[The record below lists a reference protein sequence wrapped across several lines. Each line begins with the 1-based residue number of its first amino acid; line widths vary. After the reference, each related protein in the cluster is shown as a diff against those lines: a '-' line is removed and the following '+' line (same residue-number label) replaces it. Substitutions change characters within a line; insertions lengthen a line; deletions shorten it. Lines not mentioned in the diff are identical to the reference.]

1 MRRALV
7 SLRNKWHGAF
17 APQPVSQ
24 AHPHLVAT
32 PERSP
37 VRVALFHFPK
47 TGGTSLHR
55 FLTPLFD
62 AAEICPERIRNFDR
76 FTPEQLA
83 GYSYFSAHMDY
94 ARLQMIPGP
103 LYTITVLREPKA
115 RVLSLYHFWRAHSW
129 EIIEARNLKGPRL
142 AKEKGLLAFLRHRAD
157 GLPLD
162 TDNFYARSLLGRH
175 WSGPRGELVLS
186 DEEALRVSM
195 RNLLTIDT
203 IGFTEDMPALFGQV
217 CRRLGVAMPEQMP
230 WALSSRGWSD
240 NPDLEPM
247 EREEITPEID
257 AELDRLT
264 RLDRVI
270 YDNARR
276 MFPG

>member
-7 SLRNKWHGAF
+7 SLRNKWHGRSS
-17 APQPVSQ
+17 PQPVSQ
-24 AHPHLVAT
+24 AHPQSAAVSAAV

-55 FLTPLFD
+55 FLAPLFD

-83 GYSYFSAHMDY
+83 GYSYFSAHMDF
-94 ARLQMIPGP
+94 ARLQLIPGP

-129 EIIEARNLKGPRL
+129 QIIEARNLKGPRL

-157 GLPLD
+157 GC
-162 TDNFYARSLLGRH
+162 RSTLII
-175 WSGPRGELVLS
+175 S
-186 DEEALRVSM
+186 
-195 RNLLTIDT
+195 
-203 IGFTEDMPALFGQV
+203 MPAACSG
-217 CRRLGVAMPEQMP
+217 GTGA
-230 WALSSRGWSD
+230 
-240 NPDLEPM
+240 
-247 EREEITPEID
+247 
-257 AELDRLT
+257 
-264 RLDRVI
+264 
-270 YDNARR
+270 ARAASWC
-276 MFPG
+276 